1 MGSRS
6 DNGEAGGEGGKGQ
19 RGCPCS
25 LDGGRGLG
33 RKSGVLSVWGGC
45 WGGAFLQQTEA

>member
-6 DNGEAGGEGGKGQ
+6 DNGEASGEGGKGQ
-19 RGCPCS
+19 RGWPCS

-33 RKSGVLSVWGGC
+33 RKGGVLSGSGGV
-45 WGGAFLQQTEA
+45 GGRFPAAD